1 MKNCT
6 TGYPKLAIFSPLETL
21 ETLFYDSLPLH
32 HMKTTPLYK
41 GVF

>member
-1 MKNCT
+1 MVEQ
-6 TGYPKLAIFSPLETL
+6 PLYKAYKKVYKINN
-21 ETLFYDSLPLH
+21 FSLPLH